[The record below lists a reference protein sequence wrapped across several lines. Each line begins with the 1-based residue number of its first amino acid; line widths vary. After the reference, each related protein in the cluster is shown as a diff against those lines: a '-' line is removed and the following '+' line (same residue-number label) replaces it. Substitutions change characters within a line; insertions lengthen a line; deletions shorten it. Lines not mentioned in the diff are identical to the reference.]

1 MCDRQLLKKY
11 INMCAEKTITGIIT
25 LFKNLNTKKSKI
37 DIDKILFALY
47 FFFKFIEMS
56 GLNNKFVF
64 KILDKHII
72 NNKIY
77 TFFKNILS
85 KKQKNRRG
93 GTRKLGGSKQGGSKQ
108 SDSKQG
114 GSKQGGKKQSGS
126 KQSGS
131 KPRIKTKKNGRRKSK
146 QKGGMI
152 TQSFLILIILITI
165 TTVFSISG
173 INNLFNDKNV
183 DIHKELYDLCTY
195 PLLNNELGS
204 CSIISRGI
212 IGHGVNQTI
221 DNIYAD
227 SLNNGMHIV
236 AKDSQNIFRHGTSY
250 EQINIEYKKF
260 DYKKKEDTTLQKYY
274 EDYVSKFVDD
284 DIKYVLIYSGI
295 VFKPSLD
302 HSIVT
307 IVKKQINS
315 DGSISYLFG
324 AMDPNYLCTAI
335 QYLVTGV
342 DNGIEKFIYVQE
354 GFFDEN
360 DPASKFSTIAND
372 PYEEMAEN
380 NFGAPIIGV
389 DIAIETE
396 YLTPS
401 LYLPF
406 YNEQNLRDIK
416 AATEKV
422 MLFQTT
428 IPDFVGDP
436 NMKNLVMNIEN
447 IIQNFEMRIYT
458 PEYTILDFNKFD
470 EYIKEQIKH
479 TDDETFYFPLTFMQD
494 NYSKIIDG
502 NGKLKFDV
510 DESGLFHVENTR
522 ILEET
527 ALCIVEKKEE
537 NKYEY
542 AFLFNNSLYKSP
554 NFNKDN
560 VYTETDIKIHN
571 SSNPFNEL
579 PFLRN
584 NKYSKIFALKYSRP
598 GSMTITEKDTID
610 AASFVAGFY
619 TKLLYHNNTYGQ
631 QELFAEIFSE

>member
-77 TFFKNILS
+77 TFLKNILS

-108 SDSKQG
+108 GGSKQG
-114 GSKQGGKKQSGS
+114 GSKQG
-126 KQSGS
+126 GS
-131 KPRIKTKKNGRRKSK
+131 KPRIKTKKNGRKKSK

-195 PLLNNELGS
+195 PLLNNERGS

-250 EQINIEYKKF
+250 EQINIKYKNF

-354 GFFDEN
+354 GFFHKD

-406 YNEQNLRDIK
+406 FNEQNLRDIK

-458 PEYTILDFNKFD
+458 PEYTILDFNNFD
-470 EYIKEQIKH
+470 EYIKEQIKQ
-479 TDDETFYFPLTFMQD
+479 TDDETFYFPLTFVQD

-542 AFLFNNSLYKSP
+542 AFLINNSLYKSP

-571 SSNPFNEL
+571 LPNPFNEL

-610 AASFVAGFY
+610 AASFVAEFY
-619 TKLLYHNNTYGQ
+619 TKSLYHNNTYGQ